1 MLSFKISISS
11 GVKSGLI
18 GQKEL
23 VKTAVR
29 IEISLSMTVLNCFK
43 RYITSRP
50 KTVAGAELYMLSKD
64 LLHIDNEK

>member
-1 MLSFKISISS
+1 M
-11 GVKSGLI
+11 
-18 GQKEL
+18 

-29 IEISLSMTVLNCFK
+29 IEISLSMAVLNCFK
-43 RYITSRP
+43 RYTISIH